1 MAEDRNDIKIDG
13 TVATWEIN
21 TTGSINGTYIGT
33 FRFRCFLTPLQQI
46 AAGREER
53 ELIGV
58 NMSLA
63 PEHEKFLAFALT
75 QLKYRVIS
83 SPPFWA
89 SANPNGNMSGDIPDE
104 EVINM
109 ILSAAIDSE
118 AKYKNELK
126 SRKEEAIKRAKTA
139 SEAIVKAELEEK
151 EENDELENE
160 EQAKE

>member
-1 MAEDRNDIKIDG
+1 MSEREDIKIDG
-13 TVATWEIN
+13 SVASWEIN
-21 TTGSINGTYIGT
+21 TTGSIMGTYIGT

-63 PEHEKFLAFALT
+63 PEHEKFMAYALT

-83 SPPFWA
+83 APPFWA

-104 EVINM
+104 EVINL
-109 ILSAAIDSE
+109 ILSAAIDAE
-118 AKYKNELK
+118 VKYKNELK
-126 SRKEEAIKRAKTA
+126 KRKEEAIKRAKSA
-139 SEAIVKAELEEK
+139 SEQIIKAEMEEK
-151 EENDELENE
+151 EENEAIENE
-160 EQAKE
+160 